1 MDILNDLVLPL
12 AASPWVYA
20 IALGLVILD
29 SFFPLFPSEVVIV
42 GLASLA
48 ASHAEPDIVLLLLIA
63 ALGALVGDTLT
74 YFLGRFIGVRR
85 LQSTRLRPLVRL
97 LRWASRR
104 LGRRAGM
111 VILTARFIP
120 WARLAVNLTAGST
133 GYAFW
138 RFAPFCLAA
147 STLWAAYNVTMGYL
161 AGHWFS
167 AQPIIGMLAAIIL
180 AVALG
185 FLLDAI
191 NTRIRRNGPNR
202 PDAQI

>member
-12 AASPWVYA
+12 ASSPWVYA

-48 ASHAEPDIVLLLLIA
+48 ASHAAPDILLLLLIA
-63 ALGALVGDTLT
+63 ALGALIGDILT
-74 YFLGRFIGVRR
+74 YFLGRVIGVRR

-147 STLWAAYNVTMGYL
+147 SALWAAYNVTMGYL

-167 AQPIIGMLAAIIL
+167 GQPIIGMLAAIVL

-202 PDAQI
+202 PNS